1 MSQACAINVV
11 MERGTYTRL
20 EPENFTIYIVEAA
33 HMCARGLVAVLRG
46 HRVITLNFDINM
58 MR

>member
-1 MSQACAINVV
+1 